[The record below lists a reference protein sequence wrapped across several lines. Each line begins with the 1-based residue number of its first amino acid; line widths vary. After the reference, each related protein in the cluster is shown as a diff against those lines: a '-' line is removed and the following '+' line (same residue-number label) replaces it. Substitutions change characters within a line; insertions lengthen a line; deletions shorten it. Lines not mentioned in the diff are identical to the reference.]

1 MERICS
7 PQLIELHIVCSKYNK
22 VSTLDVKKPHPY
34 DSLEILSIK
43 GYDDAYNPLWMS
55 SLPNLVKLELTSVVL
70 EHIRLDQLPN
80 LVKLELSSVGF
91 EHLRLDQ
98 LQSLQ
103 ELHISRVQS
112 IRSKVCIWCT
122 EPLRKLRRITMSELT
137 NQELQISMEGQGCSD
152 ENLFP
157 GLQDLEIHC
166 CSMLRF
172 EPSIPRSAR
181 YILSGRKGQP
191 GQDMCPSFARIMRPS
206 IPASLYKMEIRY
218 SRGFSSTSWNGLRHF
233 DIGEL
238 IIDDCYDDIPLP
250 ESIRGW
256 RSLQKLEI
264 LNCDEITT
272 LPEWLCEITSLRELK
287 VETYFMKTLPA
298 CIQQLTG
305 LQTLT
310 LLNCG
315 PVLEKR
321 CRYGEDKNKLA
332 HIPNVTIL

>member
-1 MERICS
+1 MFMERICS

-34 DSLEILSIK
+34 DSLEILSLK

-55 SLPNLVKLELTSVVL
+55 S
-70 EHIRLDQLPN
+70 LPN

-172 EPSIPRSAR
+172 
-181 YILSGRKGQP
+181 
-191 GQDMCPSFARIMRPS
+191 
-206 IPASLYKMEIRY
+206 
-218 SRGFSSTSWNGLRHF
+218 
-233 DIGEL
+233 
-238 IIDDCYDDIPLP
+238 
-250 ESIRGW
+250 
-256 RSLQKLEI
+256 
-264 LNCDEITT
+264 
-272 LPEWLCEITSLRELK
+272 
-287 VETYFMKTLPA
+287 
-298 CIQQLTG
+298 
-305 LQTLT
+305 
-310 LLNCG
+310 
-315 PVLEKR
+315 VL
-321 CRYGEDKNKLA
+321 D
-332 HIPNVTIL
+332 